1 MSVTAESIHGTA
13 LFADRYRVEG
23 TLGRGSAAEV
33 LRAVDLRLGREVA
46 LKVLRCGAPE
56 DFARRFTA
64 EARTL
69 ARLRHPGVVEVYD
82 HGSADDRPYLVLELV
97 DGPTLADVLRTSPL
111 SVSATLRLGRELA
124 GTLAFV
130 HEQGVVHRDVKPSN
144 VLIDASGS
152 PRLTDFGIAR
162 HPLDECTQDAEATR
176 TGFVVGTPAYL
187 APEQVRGEG
196 ARPPVDVYALGLLL
210 IECLT
215 GQRAYPGGPMEATLA
230 RLLHSPAIPPGA
242 PAPLARALR
251 AMTRTDPAAR
261 PSAAA
266 CADLLD
272 PRTPEPPASRSEAPA
287 GRSVARRKRVALSA
301 GTVGLLLAAGAGS
314 MAFGTERPAAPPAPR
329 PAVTSTPAPAPTP
342 SAPPAAPPAAA
353 PVQAP
358 VQAPSASAA
367 GGSAPARSVP
377 QDTAGPGSGPAEAP
391 RAGDGKK
398 KGERGEKDGR
408 TPGKGP
414 KR

>member
-1 MSVTAESIHGTA
+1 MSLTAESTHGTA

-23 TLGRGSAAEV
+23 VLGRGSAAEV
-33 LRAVDLRLGREVA
+33 LRAVDLHLGREVA
-46 LKVLRCGAPE
+46 LKVLHRGAPE

-69 ARLRHPGVVEVYD
+69 ARLRHHGVVEVYD

-97 DGPTLADVLRTSPL
+97 DGTTLADVLRTSPL
-111 SVSATLRLGRELA
+111 SAPATLRLGRDLA
-124 GTLAFV
+124 RTLAFV
-130 HEQGVVHRDVKPSN
+130 HDHGVVHRDVKPSN
-144 VLIDASGS
+144 VLIDASGA

-162 HPLDECTQDAEATR
+162 QPLDEPVQDAEATR

-187 APEQVRGEG
+187 APEQIRGQG

-215 GQRAYPGGPMEATLA
+215 GRRAYPGGPMEAAVA
-230 RLLHSPAIPPGA
+230 RLLEPPSVPPDT
-242 PAPLARALR
+242 PAPLARVLR

-266 CADLLD
+266 CADLFD
-272 PRTPEPPASRSEAPA
+272 PRTLELPTAGPGTAA
-287 GRSVARRKRVALSA
+287 GRATARRKRIALSA

-314 MAFGTERPAAPPAPR
+314 MAFGTDHPAAPPAR
-329 PAVTSTPAPAPTP
+329 QPATTSTPSPAPTP
-342 SAPPAAPPAAA
+342 TTAPAPS
-353 PVQAP
+353 
-358 VQAPSASAA
+358 PSASTA
-367 GGSAPARSVP
+367 GGSTPAGSAP
-377 QDTAGPGSGPAEAP
+377 QDAARPGPGPQAGPTEAH
-391 RAGDGKK
+391 RADGVK
-398 KGERGEKDGR
+398 KGDKAEKAQKGGKP
-408 TPGKGP
+408 TGKGP

>member
-1 MSVTAESIHGTA
+1 MSVTTESIRGTA

-23 TLGRGSAAEV
+23 TLGQGSAAEV
-33 LRAVDLRLGREVA
+33 LRAVDLHLGREVA
-46 LKVLRCGAPE
+46 LKVLHRGAPE
-56 DFARRFTA
+56 DLARRFTA

-97 DGPTLADVLRTSPL
+97 DGTTLADLLRTSPL
-111 SVSATLRLGRELA
+111 SASATLWLGRELA
-124 GTLAFV
+124 RTLAFV
-130 HEQGVVHRDVKPSN
+130 HGHGVVHRDVKPSN
-144 VLIDASGS
+144 VLIDASRT

-162 HPLDECTQDAEATR
+162 PPLDECAQDAEATR

-187 APEQVRGEG
+187 APEQIRGRG

-215 GQRAYPGGPMEATLA
+215 GRRAYPGGPMEAAVA
-230 RLLHSPAIPPGA
+230 RLLHSPSIPPDT

-272 PRTPEPPASRSEAPA
+272 PRTPELPASGPGAPA
-287 GRSVARRKRVALSA
+287 GRGTTRRKRVALSA
-301 GTVGLLLAAGAGS
+301 GTFGLLLAAGVGS
-314 MAFGTERPAAPPAPR
+314 MAFGNGHPAAPPAR
-329 PAVTSTPAPAPTP
+329 QPATTSTPSPTPTP
-342 SAPPAAPPAAA
+342 SAPPTTA

-358 VQAPSASAA
+358 PAS
-367 GGSAPARSVP
+367 
-377 QDTAGPGSGPAEAP
+377 T
-391 RAGDGKK
+391 
-398 KGERGEKDGR
+398 
-408 TPGKGP
+408 
-414 KR
+414 

>member
-1 MSVTAESIHGTA
+1 MNVTAESTDDTA

-33 LRAVDLRLGREVA
+33 LRAVDLHLGREVA
-46 LKVLRCGAPE
+46 LKVLHRGAPE

-69 ARLRHPGVVEVYD
+69 ARLRHHGVVEVYD

-97 DGPTLADVLRTSPL
+97 DGRTLADALRTAPL
-111 SVSATLRLGRELA
+111 SASATLRLGQELA
-124 GTLAFV
+124 RTLAFV
-130 HEQGVVHRDVKPSN
+130 HAHGVVHRDVKPSN
-144 VLIDASGS
+144 VLIDASGT

-162 HPLDECTQDAEATR
+162 HPWDEYAQDADATR

-187 APEQVRGEG
+187 APEQIRGQG
-196 ARPPVDVYALGLLL
+196 ARPPADVYALGLLL

-215 GQRAYPGGPMEATLA
+215 GQRVYPGGPMEAAVA
-230 RLLHSPAIPPGA
+230 RLLHSPAVPPGT

-251 AMTRTDPAAR
+251 AMTRDDPATR

-272 PRTPEPPASRSEAPA
+272 PRTLHLPALGDGTPV
-287 GRSVARRKRVALSA
+287 GRSAARRKRIALSA

-314 MAFGTERPAAPPAPR
+314 MAFGTEHPSAPPAQR
-329 PAVTSTPAPAPTP
+329 SAVTSTPSPAPTP
-342 SAPPAAPPAAA
+342 STAPPAAPA
-353 PVQAP
+353 QAP
-358 VQAPSASAA
+358 ATTSTPGGSTPA
-367 GGSAPARSVP
+367 GSAPSEAARP
-377 QDTAGPGSGPAEAP
+377 ASGPQADPAGAP
-391 RAGDGKK
+391 RADDSGKK
-398 KGERGEKDGR
+398 AEKDGKPPR
-408 TPGKGP
+408 KGP